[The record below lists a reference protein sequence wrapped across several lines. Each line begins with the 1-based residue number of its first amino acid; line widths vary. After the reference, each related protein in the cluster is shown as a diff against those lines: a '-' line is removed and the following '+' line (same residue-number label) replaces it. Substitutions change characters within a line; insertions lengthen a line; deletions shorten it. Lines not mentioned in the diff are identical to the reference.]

1 MPSILNIKLLIQ
13 PPRLYLTKKEF
24 TMLMSLNKNQKQALI
39 ALHQSSMVENIRII
53 WETDIESLHILSDMG
68 YLRDE
73 ELTAKG
79 NALAEQMIG
88 FH

>member
-1 MPSILNIKLLIQ
+1 
-13 PPRLYLTKKEF
+13 
-24 TMLMSLNKNQKQALI
+24 MLMSLNKNQKQALI
-39 ALHQSSMVENIRII
+39 ALHQSSMVGNIRII
-53 WETDIESLHILSDMG
+53 WETDIESLHILSHMG

-88 FH
+88 IH